1 MECFVDDEEVVFE
14 LNGVFGVED
23 EENMVIHKRKLR
35 ASNLLYK
42 CLREGTLT
50 QRILLLTN
58 FRELA
63 RLTLVRVITA
73 FLLAQKT
80 ISRSL
85 TENRLLI
92 DRNEWNEIKS
102 ASSDISPPLKSKI
115 LRWYNNKS
123 TNASKFVK
131 KFIAQN

>member
-1 MECFVDDEEVVFE
+1 
-14 LNGVFGVED
+14 
-23 EENMVIHKRKLR
+23 MVIHKRKLR
-35 ASNLLYK
+35 ANLLYK
-42 CLREGTLT
+42 CLLEGTLT

-73 FLLAQKT
+73 FLLAKT

-85 TENRLLI
+85 TGGMVLI

-102 ASSDISPPLKSKI
+102 ASSDISPPLKVKYSGGI
-115 LRWYNNKS
+115 T
-123 TNASKFVK
+123 TNQLMLQQICEENS
-131 KFIAQN
+131 IAQN